1 MSTRQIKNARDLTT
15 NELIYFRGH
24 AKATYMS
31 NGATVEDTINSIKN
45 SGGGGSN
52 INNTYITDFTIEELR
67 NLVNGNEQES
77 ISFDVDS
84 LNNALI
90 NRQTILVPISKDTE
104 SYFGCAGI
112 LVGYFED
119 LLYLSVYDE
128 QGGVFIIETNY
139 DVGVIL
145 HEQIKYNKYD
155 PNDIKIIDE
164 TCKIYYTGTIN
175 ESLLP
180 TTWGDAKLLVNRGAA
195 NAYSEG
201 TITNNYIKCLI
212 FDKPINVIPQ
222 YAFSGQTNLST
233 IYLPPTVMTVGGGAF
248 SGCSNLIYLDA
259 RFYNGSL
266 KNYITGINSRCIIIS
281 AYASN
286 STELSRVCN
295 GFTAYNYSPSIGPV
309 KRPIVHRNGLITA
322 ISNINVTSGNSMMCV
337 PNYVTKYT
345 KTLPTSGSVAI
356 TATNNSGIVFTMGS
370 TACTIAII
378 GTWSWVNGT
387 TPVFE
392 ANKTYEINFYDGRA
406 VCVSY

>member
-31 NGATVEDTINSIKN
+31 DGATVEDTINSIKN
-45 SGGGGSN
+45 SGGGSSN
-52 INNTYITDFTIEELR
+52 TNNTYITDFTIEELR
-67 NLVNGNEQES
+67 SLVNGNEQS
-77 ISFDVDS
+77 LSFDIDS

-104 SYFGCAGI
+104 TYFGCAGI

-128 QGGVFIIETNY
+128 QGGVFIIETNH
-139 DVGVIL
+139 DTGVIL
-145 HEQIKYNKYD
+145 YEQIRYNKYD
-155 PNDIKIIDE
+155 ANDIKIIDE
-164 TCKIYYTGTIN
+164 TCKIYYTGTID

-180 TTWGDAKLLVNRGAA
+180 TIWGNAKLLGKRNVA

-201 TITNNYIKCLI
+201 TTTTDYIKCLI
-212 FDKPINVIPQ
+212 FDNPVNVIPQ
-222 YAFSGQTNLST
+222 QAFSGQTNLNS
-233 IYLPPTVMTVGGGAF
+233 IYLPPTVMSVVRDAF
-248 SGCSNLIYLDA
+248 TRCSNLRYIDA

-266 KNYITGINSRCIIIS
+266 KNYITGVNSKCIVIS
-281 AYASN
+281 AYVSN
-286 STELSRVCN
+286 STELSGVCY
-295 GFTAYNYSPSIGPV
+295 GFTAENYAPSIGGLRNPTV
-309 KRPIVHRNGLITA
+309 YRNGLITA
-322 ISNINVTSGNSMMCV
+322 ISNVNITSGYNMMCV
-337 PNYVTKYT
+337 PNYTIKYT
-345 KTLPTSGSVAI
+345 KTLPTTGTVNI
-356 TATNNSGIVFTMGS
+356 TTANNSGIVFTMGS
-370 TACTIAII
+370 TACTIAMT

-387 TPVFE
+387 LPVFE

>member
-31 NGATVEDTINSIKN
+31 DGATVEDTINSIKN
-45 SGGGGSN
+45 SGGGSSN
-52 INNTYITDFTIEELR
+52 TNNTYITDFTIEELR
-67 NLVNGNEQES
+67 SLVNGDVQS
-77 ISFDVDS
+77 LSFDINS

-128 QGGVFIIETNY
+128 HGGAFIIETNH
-139 DVGVIL
+139 DTGVIL
-145 HEQIKYNKYD
+145 YEQIKYNLYD
-155 PNDIKIIDE
+155 ANDIKIIDE
-164 TCKIYYTGTIN
+164 TCKIYYTGTID

-180 TTWGDAKLLVNRGAA
+180 TIWGNAKLLGKRNIA

-201 TITNNYIKCLI
+201 TTTTDYIKCLI
-212 FDKPINVIPQ
+212 FDNPVNVIPQ
-222 YAFSGQTNLST
+222 QAFMSQTNLNS
-233 IYLPPTVMTVGGGAF
+233 IYLPPTVMSVSRDAF
-248 SGCSNLIYLDA
+248 TRCSNLRYIDA

-266 KNYITGINSRCIIIS
+266 KDYITGVNSKCIVIS
-281 AYASN
+281 AYVSN
-286 STELSRVCN
+286 STELSGVCY
-295 GFTAYNYSPSIGPV
+295 GFTAENYAPSIGGLRNPTV
-309 KRPIVHRNGLITA
+309 YRNGLITA
-322 ISNINVTSGNSMMCV
+322 ISNVNITSGYNMMCV
-337 PNYVTKYT
+337 PNYTIKYT
-345 KTLPTSGSVAI
+345 KTLPTTGTVNI
-356 TATNNSGIVFTMGS
+356 TTANNSGIVFTTGS
-370 TACTIAII
+370 TACTIAMT

-387 TPVFE
+387 SPVFE

>member
-31 NGATVEDTINSIKN
+31 DGATVEDTINSIKN

-52 INNTYITDFTIEELR
+52 TNNTYITDFTIEELR
-67 NLVNGNEQES
+67 GLVNGNEQS
-77 ISFDVDS
+77 ISFNVDS
-84 LNNALI
+84 LNNALV
-90 NRQTILVPISKDTE
+90 NRQTILVPISKNTE

-139 DVGVIL
+139 DTGVIL
-145 HEQIKYNKYD
+145 YEQIKYNKYD
-155 PNDIKIIDE
+155 ANDIKIIDE
-164 TCKIYYTGTIN
+164 TCKIYYTGTID
-175 ESLLP
+175 ESLIP
-180 TTWGDAKLLVNRGAA
+180 TTWGNAKLLVNRSAA

-201 TITNNYIKCLI
+201 TTTANYIKCLI

-222 YAFSGQTNLST
+222 NAFSGQTNLNS
-233 IYLPPTVMTVGGGAF
+233 IYLPPTVTTVTRGAF
-248 SGCSNLIYLDA
+248 NSCSNLIYIDA

-266 KNYITGINSRCIIIS
+266 KAYITGINSRCIIIS

-286 STELSRVCN
+286 STDLSGICY
-295 GFTAYNYSPSIGPV
+295 GFTADNYSPSIGGT
-309 KRPIVHRNGLITA
+309 KKPIVYRNGLITA
-322 ISNINVTSGNSMMCV
+322 ISNINITSGYNMRCI

-345 KTLPTSGSVAI
+345 KTLPTSGGVNI

-370 TACTIAII
+370 TACTIAIT